1 MPGRHSLFWKLAALL
16 VTFVL
21 LLISLSW
28 FFSQRVELHTARL
41 SAEARTQL
49 QAYADAAERAWRE
62 EGMAGAQRYLQHL
75 EGVEGRDALLL
86 DRDLQPLS
94 GTPLT
99 DSQRQRLT
107 AMRQLDW
114 PLSRRSQV
122 LPYID
127 IPFSDR
133 SGHLV
138 IHLPERFRPWTYRE
152 PLLLLTR
159 ALLPGCLALL
169 FCVGLYR
176 VLIAPLVRLRD
187 QANALRADDLTP
199 RSGALAQRRDE
210 LGDLARAFDHMAER
224 LQQTVVL
231 QRQLLRNL
239 SHELRTPLSRLSIAS
254 EGELDGAALAQR
266 VQREVQVMQRLVGDT
281 LQLAWL
287 DTERPRLQPQALKLA
302 VLWDVLCEDACFES
316 GWSAERLHYQVTGDC
331 WVSCELNALAQAVEN
346 VRLNAIRHSPPGGE
360 VYLRGTREG
369 DTWHLCL
376 EDQGPGV
383 ASHELE
389 VIFEPF
395 TRLAGSVGEEGFGLG
410 LSIARNAIIG
420 QGGRIE
426 AQPGEQGLAIHLY
439 LPVAPQPRDSLIPMA
454 LMEAERL
461 PLS

>member
-28 FFSQRVELHTARL
+28 FFSQRIELHTARL
-41 SAEARTQL
+41 SPEARTQL
-49 QAYADAAERAWRE
+49 QAYAAEAEQAWRE
-62 EGMAGAQRYLQHL
+62 DGAAGAQRYLRQLAH
-75 EGVEGRDALLL
+75 VEGRDAMLL
-86 DRDLQPLS
+86 DRDLQSLS
-94 GTPLT
+94 GVPLT
-99 DSQRQRLT
+99 DIQRQRVT
-107 AMRQLDW
+107 FMRQLDW
-114 PLSRRSQV
+114 PMSRRASK

-127 IPFSDR
+127 IPFPGQA
-133 SGHLV
+133 GHLV
-138 IHLPERFRPWTYRE
+138 IQLPERFRPWAYRE
-152 PLLLLTR
+152 PLLLIAR
-159 ALLPGCLALL
+159 ALLPACLALL
-169 FCVGLYR
+169 FCIGLYR

-199 RSGALAQRRDE
+199 RAGPLALRRDE

-224 LQQTVVL
+224 LHGTVAL

-239 SHELRTPLSRLSIAS
+239 SHELRTPLSRLGIAS
-254 EGELDGAALAQR
+254 ESELGAAALAQR
-266 VQREVQVMQRLVGDT
+266 VQHEVQIMQRLVGDT

-287 DTERPRLQPQALKLA
+287 DTERPKLRPQALQLA

-316 GWSAERLHYQVTGDC
+316 GWSAERLHYQVPEAC
-331 WVSCELNALAQAVEN
+331 WVSCELNALAQALEN
-346 VRLNAIRHSPPGGE
+346 VLRNAIRHSPPDGQVWLSG
-360 VYLRGTREG
+360 VREG

-389 VIFEPF
+389 AIFQPF
-395 TRLAGSVGEEGFGLG
+395 TRLAGGPGEEGFGLG
-410 LSIARNAIIG
+410 LSIARSAIIG

-426 AQPGEQGLAIHLY
+426 ARAGREGLAVHFY
-439 LPVAPQPRDSLIPMA
+439 LPAAPRPRDSLKPMA
-454 LMEAERL
+454 LMEPARL